1 MDEPFNDE
9 TAYALHEPHLELPP
23 PQRAGF
29 VPLVLTVPPD
39 AKRVEITRNEAI
51 LGRHSR
57 ADVRLALPEISRR
70 HCRFNFDGQWHVT
83 DLQSLNGVW
92 VNGERVHEAVVYDG
106 DHLRLGCCVLT
117 IEQGTPRRESAP
129 AGANDFEIGG
139 PQNVAETL
147 PRQAG

>member
-1 MDEPFNDE
+1 MDEQVNDE
-9 TAYALHEPHLELPP
+9 TAYSLHEPHLELPL

-39 AKRVEITRNEAI
+39 AARVEITRSDAI

-70 HCRFNFDGQWHVT
+70 HCRFSFDGQWRVT
-83 DLQSLNGVW
+83 DLHSLNGVW
-92 VNGERVHEAVVYDG
+92 VNGERVQEAVVYDG
-106 DHLRLGCCVLT
+106 DHLRLGCCVVT
-117 IEQGTPRRESAP
+117 VEQGTPRRESSP
-129 AGANDFEIGG
+129 ARANDFEIGG
-139 PQNVAETL
+139 PENVAEAL